1 MPDDPLQTC
10 AYHVVRY
17 QPNLIRDE
25 WVNIGVLLF
34 IPDGGPDG
42 GPEDGPDASPGGEPG
57 SGPGKDFLPEKPG
70 AGRVRQRWL
79 EEPADLLRLRRLH
92 PAVDED
98 LLLRLPAEFERQFAG
113 REMEAEAILGRFEET
128 LSNAVQLAPRK
139 GLLSRDPDAELDRLF
154 REQVEPIRES
164 RRASAEIRTRADV
177 RARAADFFRS
187 EKILRLMQRGVRVE
201 EFTRQP
207 GDPMRIDFSYRR
219 NGTRGFVHSVALG
232 RDPGQAKLLAYTAAA
247 IRERVAH
254 SEFLAVTEREPA
266 RGNVR
271 DQFVSG
277 VFKESDIRVVPLGE
291 LRKWAHEVAPVLRA
305 GGGD

>member
-1 MPDDPLQTC
+1 MPEETLQPC
-10 AYHVVRY
+10 AYHVIRY

-34 IPDGGPDG
+34 IPAEEPGGGP
-42 GPEDGPDASPGGEPG
+42 GEG
-57 SGPGKDFLPEKPG
+57 SGERP
-70 AGRVRQRWL
+70 ATGRVRQRWL
-79 EEPADLLRLRRLH
+79 EEPADLVRLRRLH
-92 PAVDED
+92 PAADEE
-98 LLLRLPAEFERQFAG
+98 LLLRLPAEFDRQFAG
-113 REMEAEAILGRFEET
+113 REMEAGAILEKFDET

-139 GLLSRDPDAELDRLF
+139 GLLARDPDAELDRLF
-154 REQVEPIRES
+154 REQVEPLRET
-164 RRASAEIRTRADV
+164 RRGAAEIRTRGDV
-177 RARAADFFRS
+177 RARAADYFRT

-201 EFTRQP
+201 EFTAP

-232 RDPGQAKLLAYTAAA
+232 RDPGQAKLLAYTAGA
-247 IRERVAH
+247 IRERVAR

-277 VFKESDIRVVPLGE
+277 ILAESDIRVVPLAE
-291 LRKWAHEVAPVLRA
+291 LRKWAHDVAPVLRA
-305 GGGD
+305 EGA

>member
-1 MPDDPLQTC
+1 MPDETLQPC

-34 IPDGGPDG
+34 IPGQ
-42 GPEDGPDASPGGEPG
+42 
-57 SGPGKDFLPEKPG
+57 GPGERP
-70 AGRVRQRWL
+70 ASGRVRQRWL
-79 EEPADLLRLRRLH
+79 EEPADFVRLRRLH
-92 PAVDED
+92 PAADEE
-98 LLLRLPAEFERQFAG
+98 LLLRLPAEFDRQFAG
-113 REMEAEAILGRFEET
+113 REMEAEAILEKFDET

-139 GLLSRDPDAELDRLF
+139 GLLSRDPDAEVDRLF
-154 REQVEPIRES
+154 REQVEPLRET
-164 RRASAEIRTRADV
+164 RRGAAEIRTRSDV
-177 RARAADFFRS
+177 RARAADYFRT

-201 EFTRQP
+201 EFTVP

-232 RDPGQAKLLAYTAAA
+232 RDPGQAKLLAYTAGA
-247 IRERVAH
+247 IRERVRH

-277 VFKESDIRVVPLGE
+277 ILAESDIRLLPLGE

-305 GGGD
+305 ESGDW

>member
-1 MPDDPLQTC
+1 MPDETLQPC

-34 IPDGGPDG
+34 IPG
-42 GPEDGPDASPGGEPG
+42 DGPGQ
-57 SGPGKDFLPEKPG
+57 GPGEGPA

-79 EEPADLLRLRRLH
+79 EEPADLVRLRRLH
-92 PAVDED
+92 PAADED
-98 LLLRLPAEFERQFAG
+98 LLLRLPAEFDRQFAG
-113 REMEAEAILGRFEET
+113 REMEAAAILEKFDET

-139 GLLSRDPDAELDRLF
+139 GLLSRDPDAELERLF
-154 REQVEPIRES
+154 REQVEPLRET
-164 RRASAEIRTRADV
+164 RRGAAEIRTRGDV

-187 EKILRLMQRGVRVE
+187 EKILRLMQRSVRVE
-201 EFTRQP
+201 EFTAP

-232 RDPGQAKLLAYTAAA
+232 RDPGQAKLLAYTAGA
-247 IRERVAH
+247 IRERLSH

-266 RGNVR
+266 SGSVR

-277 VFKESDIRVVPLGE
+277 ILAESDVRVVPLVE
-291 LRKWAHEVAPVLRA
+291 LRKWAHEVAPALRA
-305 GGGD
+305 ESGD

>member
-1 MPDDPLQTC
+1 MPEETLQPC

-17 QPNLIRDE
+17 QPNLLRDE

-34 IPDGGPDG
+34 IP
-42 GPEDGPDASPGGEPG
+42 A
-57 SGPGKDFLPEKPG
+57 PEKPG
-70 AGRVRQRWL
+70 EGPGGRPEEARAAGRVRQRWL
-79 EEPADLLRLRRLH
+79 EEPADLVRLRRLH
-92 PAVDED
+92 PAVDEE
-98 LLLRLPAEFERQFAG
+98 LLLRLPAEFDRQFSG
-113 REMEAEAILGRFEET
+113 REMQAATILEKFDET
-128 LSNAVQLAPRK
+128 LSNAVQFAPRK

-154 REQVEPIRES
+154 REQVEPLRET
-164 RRASAEIRTRADV
+164 RRGPAEIRTRGDV

-201 EFTRQP
+201 EYTAP

-232 RDPGQAKLLAYTAAA
+232 RDPGQAKLLAYTAGA
-247 IRERVAH
+247 IRERVPH

-266 RGNVR
+266 RANVR

-277 VFKESDIRVVPLGE
+277 ILAESDIRVVPLAE
-291 LRKWAHEVAPVLRA
+291 LRKWAHDVAPVLKA
-305 GGGD
+305 EA

>member
-1 MPDDPLQTC
+1 MPEEVLQSC

-25 WVNIGVLLF
+25 WVNIGVLLL
-34 IPDGGPDG
+34 IPPAGAGP
-42 GPEDGPDASPGGEPG
+42 A
-57 SGPGKDFLPEKPG
+57 PG

-79 EEPADLLRLRRLH
+79 EEPADLARLRRLH

-98 LLLRLPAEFERQFAG
+98 LLLHLPAAFERQFAG
-113 REMEAEAILGRFEET
+113 REMDAGAILEKFDDT

-154 REQVEPIRES
+154 REQVEPVREA
-164 RRASAEIRTRADV
+164 RRGPAEIRTRGDV

-187 EKILRLMQRGVRVE
+187 AKILRFMRRGVRVE
-201 EFTRQP
+201 EFTEND
-207 GDPMRIDFSYRR
+207 DPMRLDFAYRR
-219 NGTRGFVHSVALG
+219 NGTTGFVHSLALG
-232 RDPGQAKLLAYTAAA
+232 RDAGQGKLLAFTAGA
-247 IRERVAH
+247 IRKRVPH

-266 RGNVR
+266 AGNRR

-277 VFKESDIRVVPLGE
+277 ILKETGVRVMPLGE
-291 LRKWAHEVAPVLRA
+291 LRKWAEDVAPLLRA
-305 GGGD
+305 EGA

>member
-1 MPDDPLQTC
+1 MPEESLQPC

-34 IPDGGPDG
+34 IPAVRRGDGAGDTPGEGPT
-42 GPEDGPDASPGGEPG
+42 
-57 SGPGKDFLPEKPG
+57 

-79 EEPADLLRLRRLH
+79 EEPADLVRLRRLH
-92 PAVDED
+92 PAVDEE
-98 LLLRLPAEFERQFAG
+98 LLLRLPAEFDRQFSG
-113 REMEAEAILGRFEET
+113 REMAAEAILEKFDET

-139 GLLSRDPDAELDRLF
+139 GLLARDPDAELDRLF
-154 REQVEPIRES
+154 REQVEPLRET
-164 RRASAEIRTRADV
+164 RRGVVEIRTRSDV
-177 RARAADFFRS
+177 RARAADFFRT

-201 EFTRQP
+201 EFTAP

-232 RDPGQAKLLAYTAAA
+232 RDPGQAKLLAYTAGA
-247 IRERVAH
+247 IRERVRH

-277 VFKESDIRVVPLGE
+277 ILAESDIRVVPLGE
-291 LRKWAHEVAPVLRA
+291 LRKWAHEVAPALKA
-305 GGGD
+305 ESA

>member
-1 MPDDPLQTC
+1 MPDETLQPC

-25 WVNIGVLLF
+25 WVNIGVLLLD
-34 IPDGGPDG
+34 P
-42 GPEDGPDASPGGEPG
+42 S
-57 SGPGKDFLPEKPG
+57 S
-70 AGRVRQRWL
+70 GRVRQRWL
-79 EEPADLLRLRRLH
+79 EEPSDFARLRRLH
-92 PAVDED
+92 PAADEE
-98 LLLRLPAEFERQFAG
+98 LLLRLPAEFDRQFAG
-113 REMEAEAILGRFEET
+113 REMDSAAILDKFDET
-128 LSNAVQLAPRK
+128 LSNAVQLSPRK

-154 REQVEPIRES
+154 REQVEPLREA
-164 RRASAEIRTRADV
+164 RRGPAEIRTRGDV

-201 EFTRQP
+201 EFTAP

-232 RDPGQAKLLAYTAAA
+232 RDPGQAKLLAYTAGA
-247 IRERVAH
+247 IRDRVPH

-271 DQFVSG
+271 DRFVAG
-277 VFKESDIRVVPLGE
+277 ILAESDIRVVPLAE
-291 LRKWAHEVAPVLRA
+291 LRKWAHDVAPVLRA
-305 GGGD
+305 EGA

>member
-1 MPDDPLQTC
+1 MPEETLQTC

-25 WVNIGVLLF
+25 WVNIGVLLLL
-34 IPDGGPDG
+34 
-42 GPEDGPDASPGGEPG
+42 PGRGA
-57 SGPGKDFLPEKPG
+57 F

-79 EEPADLLRLRRLH
+79 EEPADLARLRRLH
-92 PAVDED
+92 PAADEE

-113 REMEAEAILGRFEET
+113 RELDAEALLQKFDDT

-154 REQVEPIRES
+154 REQVEPLREA
-164 RRASAEIRTRADV
+164 RRGAAEIRTRGDL

-201 EFTRQP
+201 EYTAP

-219 NGTRGFVHSVALG
+219 NGTRGFVHSLALG
-232 RDPGQAKLLAYTAAA
+232 RDPGQAKLLAYTAGA
-247 IRERVAH
+247 IRERLEH

-266 RGNVR
+266 RGNLR

-277 VFKESDIRVVPLGE
+277 ILQENGVRVLPLPE
-291 LRKWAHEVAPVLRA
+291 LRKWAHEVAPLLRA
-305 GGGD
+305 ENV